1 FHAYVELHIEQGGVL
16 DQANM
21 PIGIV
26 EGIVAIDRYD
36 VEVRG
41 FANHAG
47 TTPMPIR
54 KDALLAASQL
64 IQAVNEIVRREPGGQ
79 VGTGGQISVSPNA
92 PNVVPGMVKMTVEL
106 RDLSSGKITRL
117 ADQVRQ
123 RAQLIARQTQTEI
136 EMRPA
141 AHHSEA
147 LANPE
152 IQNTIE

>member
-1 FHAYVELHIEQGGVL
+1 ITTRRPVEVVIWSNEEGVAFNNGLCGSRAAAGKLEPGELDTVWEGTRKSSAIRKIDGDPGSIASALRKPGSFHAYVELHIEQGGVL
-16 DQANM
+16 DQANV

-64 IQAVNEIVRREPGGQ
+64 IQAVNEIVRREPGAQ
-79 VGTGGQISVSPNA
+79 VGTVGQI
-92 PNVVPGMVKMTVEL
+92 
-106 RDLSSGKITRL
+106 
-117 ADQVRQ
+117 
-123 RAQLIARQTQTEI
+123 
-136 EMRPA
+136 
-141 AHHSEA
+141 
-147 LANPE
+147 
-152 IQNTIE
+152 